1 MFLALGFSSGLLSE
15 IWRIVDFVEQL
26 EKSMREWGHI
36 LYILSFFFFL
46 LYSYMLYIIQYHNV
60 CHTHADNSEKTHY

>member
-26 EKSMREWGHI
+26 EKSMQE
-36 LYILSFFFFL
+36 
-46 LYSYMLYIIQYHNV
+46 
-60 CHTHADNSEKTHY
+60 